1 MAITLNRIYPK
12 KGKDRA
18 RSINYKHVIA
28 SLVKKPQAFRYSQI
42 RDDLLPNDAYRKI
55 WNYIDKTTNGK
66 TACKL
71 IVGLLYLADKGNCE
85 EQLEKE
91 VIKLIEESKPI
102 CLPKLQ
108 NRYLPSKIE
117 SPNLYVDQHDLNNY
131 DKLIENNNCARG
143 NML

>member
-1 MAITLNRIYPK
+1 MLHFHGLHYDDGIRLINFFTFLEINSCNFTRPVIGQIANEVRTFIESRIDEAK
-12 KGKDRA
+12 KEF
-18 RSINYKHVIA
+18 
-28 SLVKKPQAFRYSQI
+28 VKKERS
-42 RDDLLPNDAYRKI
+42 L
-55 WNYIDKTTNGK
+55 
-66 TACKL
+66 
-71 IVGLLYLADKGNCE
+71 
-85 EQLEKE
+85 QLEKE